1 MKILYV
7 ITGLGVGG
15 AERQLVNL
23 ADSLSFKNE
32 IIIVSLTSTPIF
44 LPENPQIKVFNLS
57 GEKHIL
63 SFFQLIFK
71 FIRLIK
77 FVEPDI
83 IHAHMFHAIIISRIA
98 QFFYTKSIHISSS
111 HCINEMH
118 DFRMLYYRITD
129 SLTDWSTN
137 VSQSAWMEYIQKRAW
152 SKNKSSIVE
161 NGIDCERF
169 HFKKKSRSS
178 IRAKLN
184 LNTKTKVILTVG
196 RLVEE
201 KDYHLMLK
209 AFSELLVIKND
220 VLLIIIGDGNLRS
233 DLVNYS
239 NHLNIKEKTLFL
251 GSQTNISEWLSACD
265 LFILTSKF
273 EGFGLVVA
281 EAMACERV
289 VVAVKSGEVEN
300 IIGDYGFI
308 ENTRDSK
315 KLASLLVEVLELN
328 TSVLNEIGLKA
339 RKRIIELYS
348 IEKISSKWLDIYSK
362 FISKK
367 SINV

>member
-23 ADSLSFKNE
+23 ADSLSFENE
-32 IIIVSLTSTPIF
+32 IIIISLTSTPIF
-44 LPENPQIKVFNLS
+44 LPENPQIKVFNLA
-57 GEKHIL
+57 GEKNVL
-63 SFFQLIFK
+63 SFFHLIIK
-71 FIRLIK
+71 FVRLIK

-83 IHAHMFHAIIISRIA
+83 IHAHMFHAILISRIA
-98 QFFYTKSIHISSS
+98 QIFYPKSIHISSS

-152 SKNKSSIVE
+152 PKNKSSIVE
-161 NGIDCERF
+161 NGIDCTRF
-169 HFKKKSRSS
+169 NFDNDSRSI
-178 IRAKLN
+178 IRGKLN
-184 LNTKTKVILTVG
+184 INRKTKVILTVG

-201 KDYHLMLK
+201 KDYYLMLK

-220 VLLIIIGDGNLRS
+220 VLLVIIGDGNLRS
-233 DLVNYS
+233 DLINYS

-251 GSQTNISEWLSACD
+251 GSQTNISGWLSACD

-300 IIGDYGFI
+300 IIGDCGFI
-308 ENTRDSK
+308 EKTRDSK
-315 KLASLLVEVLELN
+315 ELASLLLKVLELD
-328 TSVLNEIGLKA
+328 TRVLYEIGLKA
-339 RKRIIELYS
+339 RNRIIELYS
-348 IEKISSKWLDIYSK
+348 IENISYKWLDIYSK
-362 FISKK
+362 FISRKLN
-367 SINV
+367 NV